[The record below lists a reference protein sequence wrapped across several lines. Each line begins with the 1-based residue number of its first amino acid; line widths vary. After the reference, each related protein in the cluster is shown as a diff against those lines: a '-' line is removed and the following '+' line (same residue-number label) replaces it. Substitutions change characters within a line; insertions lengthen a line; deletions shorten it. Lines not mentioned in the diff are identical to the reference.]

1 MNSDRDLLC
10 CARPRTENRAP
21 MPMKNRAAQFA
32 PFAALTGYD
41 DAVRETERLTDRRPE
56 IGEDRAEILDRRL
69 RWLRDHPDR
78 IPEITVTWFVPD
90 IRKNGGACRTRT
102 CRAKRLDT
110 RHSILLLEDGECVPI
125 SEICDLQISQADV

>member
-1 MNSDRDLLC
+1 MNSDRDLLS
-10 CARPRTENRAP
+10 CARPRTECRAP

-56 IGEDRAEILDRRL
+56 ISEDRAEILDRRL
-69 RWLRDHPDR
+69 RWLRDLPDR
-78 IPEITVTWFVPD
+78 KPEVTVTWFVPD
-90 IRKNGGACRTRT
+90 IRKDGGACRTKT
-102 CRAKRLDT
+102 CRVKRLDT
-110 RHSILLLEDGECVPI
+110 QHSVLQLEDSECIPI